1 MELFTCIFSS
11 PCGPE
16 ECFCMKILEF
26 SSLHDPRGRLLLPPV
41 GVFCTAVQEEFLLH
55 IIFYVLFMV
64 WLHSKASLCSFCCF
78 LHWAASEVCFIVRPL
93 VFFLHSATH
102 DDCFIM
108 QLLVF
113 CATHVPWGVLH
124 RAAFCLFFLTLWS
137 LGIAYLCSV
146 WCFSTL

>member
-93 VFFLHSATH
+93 FFFFIVLPMMTASSCSFL
-102 DDCFIM
+102 CFVQHMFHEEFFIV
-108 QLLVF
+108 QLSV
-113 CATHVPWGVLH
+113 
-124 RAAFCLFFLTLWS
+124 FFLTLWS